1 MTTPGTILLGIVAL
15 VLCGIAV
22 EYRLRRGKTRP
33 LASRFAKAPK
43 ATNLGME
50 MTDTDKV
57 AGLLQHNAAL
67 AAKTGAGGG
76 AASWTAAGA
85 TPRSRAPDGD

>member
-1 MTTPGTILLGIVAL
+1 MLGIVAL

-22 EYRLRRGKTRP
+22 EYRLRRGKSRP

-43 ATNLGME
+43 APDLGME

-57 AGLLQHNAAL
+57 AGLLRRNAAL
-67 AAKTGAGGG
+67 AAKTGAGGA
-76 AASWTAAGA
+76 AASWTATGA
-85 TPRSRAPDGD
+85 TPPSRAPDED

>member
-1 MTTPGTILLGIVAL
+1 MPGAVLLGIVAL

-22 EYRLRRGKTRP
+22 EYRLGRGKSRP
-33 LASRFAKAPK
+33 LANRFAKASK
-43 ATNLGME
+43 ATDLGME

-57 AGLLQHNAAL
+57 AGLLQRNAAL
-67 AAKTGAGGG
+67 AAKTGAGGA

-85 TPRSRAPDGD
+85 TPPSRAPDDD